1 MFGIIKA
8 IVALGCSALASGYP
22 GVLVVKSRCIKTIKV
37 CLHEI
42 FIMMS

>member
-1 MFGIIKA
+1 MFGIIKGIA
-8 IVALGCSALASGYP
+8 ASGCSVPASGYP
-22 GVLVVKSRCIKTIKV
+22 GVLVVKSRYIKAIKV